1 MEGPR
6 QYVQVLTGPHF
17 SRSQEVRV
25 ARLELAFV
33 FDRSHAKGV
42 SNFQKRSRVDRQGH
56 RKSLFCNQY
65 FKDWL
70 EAG

>member
-42 SNFQKRSRVDRQGH
+42 SNFQKRSHV
-56 RKSLFCNQY
+56 
-65 FKDWL
+65 
-70 EAG
+70 